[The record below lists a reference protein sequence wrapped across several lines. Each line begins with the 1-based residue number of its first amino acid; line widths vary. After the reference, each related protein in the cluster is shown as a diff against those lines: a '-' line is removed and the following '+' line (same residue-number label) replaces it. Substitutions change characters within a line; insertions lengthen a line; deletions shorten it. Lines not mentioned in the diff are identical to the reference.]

1 MADRVVVREGRP
13 TQQEGRQYARYSNEA
28 SHGVVRILFGPHF
41 EEILGRAY
49 LSPGHDMS
57 YEHAVFAE
65 TDAGIVGMASGF
77 SAEDHRTSTVKPT
90 IRAAGFRGIRLVPF
104 GILGLRFF
112 SFVNTVPDGDYY
124 LAALAVDD
132 AARGLGV
139 GSILLDE
146 IEQRAVAAR
155 CARLALDVET
165 ANHHA
170 QRVYQHRGMTIDG
183 ESPAIAFMPD
193 KRVYRMVKTL

>member
-1 MADRVVVREGRP
+1 MADGVAIRPARP
-13 TQQEGRQYARYSNEA
+13 TALEGERYARYSNEA

-41 EEILGRAY
+41 EQILGRAY
-49 LSPGHDMS
+49 LSPGHDLS

-65 TDAGIVGMASGF
+65 TDAGIVGMASGYSF
-77 SAEDHRTSTVKPT
+77 EDHRTSSLRPVVQ
-90 IRAAGFRGIRLVPF
+90 AAGLRGIRLVPF

-124 LAALAVDD
+124 LAAVAVDD
-132 AARGLGV
+132 TARGFRV
-139 GSILLDE
+139 GSMLLDDT
-146 IEQRAVAAR
+146 EQRAAAAG
-155 CARLALDVET
+155 CTRLVLDVDT

-170 QRVYQHRGMTIDG
+170 QRVYQHRGMTIEG

>member
-1 MADRVVVREGRP
+1 MADRVVVREAQP
-13 TQQEGRQYARYSNEA
+13 TPQEGQQYARYSNEA
-28 SHGVVRILFGPHF
+28 SHGVVRILFGAHF
-41 EEILGRAY
+41 EQILGRAY

-57 YEHAVFAE
+57 YEHVVFAE

-77 SAEDHRTSTVKPT
+77 SFDDHRTSTVRPVLQ
-90 IRAAGFRGIRLVPF
+90 AARLRGIRLVPF

-112 SFVNTVPDGDYY
+112 SFVNTVPEGDYY
-124 LAALAVDD
+124 VAALAVDD
-132 AARGLGV
+132 TSRGQGV
-139 GSILLDE
+139 ASMLLDDTE
-146 IEQRAVAAR
+146 KRAAAAG
-155 CARLALDVET
+155 CTRLVLDVET

-170 QRVYQHRGMTIDG
+170 QRVYQRRGMTIEG